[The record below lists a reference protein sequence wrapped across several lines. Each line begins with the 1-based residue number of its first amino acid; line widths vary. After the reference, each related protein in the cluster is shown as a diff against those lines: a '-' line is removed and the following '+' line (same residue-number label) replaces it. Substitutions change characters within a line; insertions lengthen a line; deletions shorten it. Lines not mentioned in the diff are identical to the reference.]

1 MSWTAVFYVSPD
13 KNKPTSMEMSEDSR
27 SSQMIKK
34 EWVTKLGLAIALC
47 LLVLIS
53 FVTFNSVDQFENS
66 AKAVE
71 HTHLVIQ
78 QINQVASDVKD
89 AESAQRGYLITSNE
103 SFLQEHHDVV
113 MKLPDE
119 ISKLRYLTRD
129 NPDQKKSIDILEELI
144 DLRMRSLRLGID
156 MLADR
161 GKVSLDET
169 MDLVGG
175 TGRQAMLQLRGHAD
189 YMIAVEDKLL
199 GERARLVQAKASST
213 KLWILLGNVVAIALL
228 LSALWLIML
237 EIKHRKGAQ
246 RAIEK
251 TAAQLELTNKE
262 LESFSYSV
270 SHDLRSPLR
279 AIDGYSRMFEE
290 DFADR
295 LDDEGRRLLSVI
307 RASSKKMG
315 QLIDDLLAFSRMG
328 RKPVDTMKVDMNAL
342 VDEVWS
348 EVCAS
353 SRTALPLKKANLPA
367 AWGDRALLRQVL
379 MNLLANAV
387 KYSSKKD
394 EQLIEITAKQNE
406 HEVVYSVRD
415 NGVGFDMRFYNK
427 LFGVFQR
434 LHTENEF
441 PGTGVGLAIAQRV
454 IVRHGGR
461 IWAESKPDEY
471 TIFNFSLPKEVAA

>member
-1 MSWTAVFYVSPD
+1 
-13 KNKPTSMEMSEDSR
+13 MEMSENSR
-27 SSQMIKK
+27 SEHMIKK
-34 EWVTKLGLAIALC
+34 EWLTKLGLGLALF

-53 FVTFNSVDQFENS
+53 FVTFNSVDQFES
-66 AKAVE
+66 SSKLVD
-71 HTHLVIQ
+71 HTHLVIK
-78 QINQVASDVKD
+78 QINQIVSNVKD
-89 AESAQRGYLITSNE
+89 AESSQRGYLITSDE
-103 SFLQEHHDVV
+103 SFLQEHHDIVV
-113 MKLPDE
+113 ELPDE
-119 ISKLRYLTRD
+119 LSKLRYLTRD
-129 NPDQKKSIDILEELI
+129 NPEQQKTINTLEELI
-144 DLRMRSLRLGID
+144 DKRMKTLRLGID

-161 GKVSLDET
+161 GEISSEEVT
-169 MDLVGG
+169 GLVGG
-175 TGRQAMLQLRGHAD
+175 SGKQAMLQLRGHAD

-199 GERARLVQAKASST
+199 DERAQLVEAKASST
-213 KLWILLGNVVAIALL
+213 KLWILFGNFVAITLL

-237 EIKHRKGAQ
+237 EIKHREVAQ
-246 RAIEK
+246 RSIEK

-307 RASSKKMG
+307 RVSSKKMG

-328 RKPVDTMKVDMNAL
+328 RKPVDTAMVDMNAL

-348 EVCAS
+348 EVCIN
-353 SRTALPLKKANLPA
+353 SRTSLVLKKANLPA

-379 MNLLANAV
+379 MNLLSNAV
-387 KYSSKKD
+387 KYSSKKS
-394 EQLIEITAKQNE
+394 EQLIEITAKQRE

-434 LHTENEF
+434 LHTEHEF

-461 IWAESKPDEY
+461 IWAESKPDEF
-471 TIFNFSLPKEVAA
+471 TIFNFSLPNEATA

>member
-1 MSWTAVFYVSPD
+1 
-13 KNKPTSMEMSEDSR
+13 MEMSEDSE
-27 SSQMIKK
+27 SGHMIKK
-34 EWVTKLGLAIALC
+34 EWLTKLGLGLALF

-53 FVTFNSVDQFENS
+53 FVTFNSIAQFES
-66 AKAVE
+66 SSKLVE
-71 HTHLVIQ
+71 HTHLVVK
-78 QINQVASDVKD
+78 QINQIASSVKD
-89 AESAQRGYLITSNE
+89 AESAQRGYLITSDE

-113 MKLPDE
+113 VNLPDE
-119 ISKLRYLTRD
+119 INKLRYLTQD
-129 NPDQKKSIDILEELI
+129 NPEQRRSIDILEELMYK
-144 DLRMRSLRLGID
+144 RMRALRLGID
-156 MLADR
+156 MLEDR
-161 GKVSLDET
+161 GDISANET
-169 MDLVGG
+169 TGLVGG
-175 TGRQAMLQLRGHAD
+175 SGKEAMQQLRGHAD

-199 GERARLVQAKASST
+199 GERARQVEAKAAYT
-213 KLWILLGNVVAIALL
+213 KLWILFGNLVAIVLL

-237 EIKHRKGAQ
+237 EIKHRKIAQ
-246 RAIEK
+246 RSIEK

-307 RASSKKMG
+307 RVSSKKMG

-328 RKPVDTMKVDMNAL
+328 RKPVDATKVDMNTL

-353 SRTALPLKKANLPA
+353 SRTSLPLKKSNLPV

-379 MNLLANAV
+379 MNLLSNAV
-387 KYSSKKD
+387 KYSSKKSD
-394 EQLIEITAKQNE
+394 PRIEITAKHSE

-471 TIFNFSLPKEVAA
+471 TIFNFSIPKEVTA

>member
-1 MSWTAVFYVSPD
+1 
-13 KNKPTSMEMSEDSR
+13 MEMSENPR
-27 SSQMIKK
+27 SENMIQK
-34 EWVTKLGLAIALC
+34 EWITKLGLGVALF

-53 FVTFNSVDQFENS
+53 FVTFYSVDQFENS
-66 AKAVE
+66 SRRVE
-71 HTHLVIQ
+71 HTHLVIK
-78 QINQVASDVKD
+78 QINQVASDAKD
-89 AESAQRGYLITSNE
+89 AESAQRGYLITSDE

-113 MKLPDE
+113 INFPNE
-119 ISKLRYLTRD
+119 FSKLRYLTKD
-129 NPDQKKSIDILEELI
+129 NPEQNKSIDILEELI
-144 DLRMRSLRLGID
+144 DKRMRVLRLGID
-156 MLADR
+156 MPADR
-161 GKVSLDET
+161 GEVSSDEIT
-169 MDLVGG
+169 GLVGG
-175 TGRQAMLQLRGHAD
+175 GGKQAMQQLRGHAD

-199 GERARLVQAKASST
+199 GERARQVEAKATYT
-213 KLWILLGNVVAIALL
+213 KLWILFGNLVAIVLL

-237 EIKHRKGAQ
+237 EIKHRKVAQ
-246 RAIEK
+246 RSIEK
-251 TAAQLELTNKE
+251 TAAQLALTNKE

-307 RASSKKMG
+307 RVSSKKMG

-328 RKPVDTMKVDMNAL
+328 RKPVDKAKVDMNTL
-342 VDEVWS
+342 VDEVWAELCTS
-348 EVCAS
+348 C
-353 SRTALPLKKANLPA
+353 RTSLPLKKSNLPLV
-367 AWGDRALLRQVL
+367 WGDRALLRQVL
-379 MNLLANAV
+379 MNLLSNAV
-387 KYSSKKD
+387 KYSSKKT
-394 EQLIEITAKQNE
+394 EPLIEMTAKQSE

-434 LHTENEF
+434 LHTDSEF

-461 IWAESKPDEY
+461 IWAESKQDAY
-471 TIFNFSLPKEVAA
+471 TIFYFSLPKEAAA